1 MGSSLCILLLY
12 FRTENER
19 GPAIARGLLRLDYK
33 RSQFMKNKII
43 YFVKI
48 GGEIFIF
55 IFVIVVLYFETLDI

>member
-1 MGSSLCILLLY
+1 
-12 FRTENER
+12 
-19 GPAIARGLLRLDYK
+19 
-33 RSQFMKNKII
+33 MKNKII